1 MAGKSA
7 VLSVRIVADAAK
19 AAAGFDDAERKVG
32 SFQNAV
38 EKKTGLTAQQIDKVA
53 VASTAA
59 AAAYGAFALDTV
71 KSASRMEQASGAV
84 KSVFK
89 DQSQAVIDL
98 SKTAAERVGV
108 SASEYANSAAIMGSQ
123 LKNMGISQD
132 EVAGQTDKL
141 ISLSADLASMY
152 GGTTSEAIEAVSS
165 LLRGER
171 DPIERYA
178 VSIKQ
183 ADINAQLAAK
193 GLDGLEG
200 EARKQAE
207 TQATLELLFG
217 QSADALGNF
226 SRESDTAAGAAQIAQ
241 AKWEDS
247 KAALGEQ
254 FLPVAAKAAEVL
266 ADVADAIGEHPR
278 LFVAAG
284 AAIGTFAT
292 AFVGLSTALK
302 IVNTFTEAQKLL
314 NLTMLANPIGLAV
327 AAVAALTAGL
337 IYAYTHSETFR
348 EAVNNFG
355 RQAAA
360 AIRGVVDWCIELGRT
375 VADIASTVYD
385 WITSTIVAAWQ
396 WVVDRVQRNIDIVVA
411 FARTVSD
418 IAQTV
423 RDWIAGV
430 IVAAWQWVVDRVQ
443 RNIDIVVG
451 FAQTVSN
458 IAQTVRDWI
467 GNVIVAA
474 WQWVVDR
481 VQRNIEIVSAFA
493 RAVAN
498 AAETARDWII
508 DRIVAAFRR
517 VTEWADAVIDWVR
530 GIRDAIIGMAKTG
543 WNWIDTHI
551 IDGFRTAI
559 GWAKDLVDW
568 CKGAWDWVTSI
579 GREHRRNGNV
589 YAAAMEPAI
598 TGQLAAEAVM
608 RFLPAAPEIAGSA
621 VPDLTAAR
629 ATPAAG
635 GAARL
640 STPTMTT
647 PTVYNITINGVLNA
661 DDAAR
666 EIKSLLQRY
675 DRRQSW

>member
-1 MAGKSA
+1 M
-7 VLSVRIVADAAK
+7 
-19 AAAGFDDAERKVG
+19 
-32 SFQNAV
+32 
-38 EKKTGLTAQQIDKVA
+38 
-53 VASTAA
+53 
-59 AAAYGAFALDTV
+59 
-71 KSASRMEQASGAV
+71 
-84 KSVFK
+84 
-89 DQSQAVIDL
+89 
-98 SKTAAERVGV
+98 
-108 SASEYANSAAIMGSQ
+108 
-123 LKNMGISQD
+123 
-132 EVAGQTDKL
+132 
-141 ISLSADLASMY
+141 
-152 GGTTSEAIEAVSS
+152 
-165 LLRGER
+165 
-171 DPIERYA
+171 
-178 VSIKQ
+178 
-183 ADINAQLAAK
+183 
-193 GLDGLEG
+193 
-200 EARKQAE
+200 
-207 TQATLELLFG
+207 
-217 QSADALGNF
+217 
-226 SRESDTAAGAAQIAQ
+226 
-241 AKWEDS
+241 
-247 KAALGEQ
+247 
-254 FLPVAAKAAEVL
+254 
-266 ADVADAIGEHPR
+266 
-278 LFVAAG
+278 
-284 AAIGTFAT
+284 
-292 AFVGLSTALK
+292 
-302 IVNTFTEAQKLL
+302 L

-418 IAQTV
+418 I
-423 RDWIAGV
+423 
-430 IVAAWQWVVDRVQ
+430 
-443 RNIDIVVG
+443 
-451 FAQTVSN
+451 AQTVSN